1 MGKRLIERRMKR
13 QAKKGGIKL
22 KTLQKWLNKSM
33 KLERPEPPIVKPVET
48 LTASKGGQVRTK
60 KQAGGLY
67 DPRQNLTT
75 AQKKFYSSK
84 QREAGA
90 TPSNP
95 AWEGKDRNVRKK
107 RPGGFATGGRVAK
120 SSGGSVSS
128 RLSKA
133 GPVAKPN

>member
-1 MGKRLIERRMKR
+1 MARYIGDTGEGTTAGPRKSKKKKRGYG
-13 QAKKGGIKL
+13 QASEG
-22 KTLQKWLNKSM
+22 
-33 KLERPEPPIVKPVET
+33 
-48 LTASKGGQVRTK
+48 RTR

-67 DPRQNLTT
+67 DPRTNLTT
-75 AQKKFYSSK
+75 AQRKFISSK

-107 RPGGFATGGRVAK
+107 RPGGMATGGRVAK
-120 SSGGSVSS
+120 AHGGSVSS

-133 GPVAKPN
+133 GPVGKPN